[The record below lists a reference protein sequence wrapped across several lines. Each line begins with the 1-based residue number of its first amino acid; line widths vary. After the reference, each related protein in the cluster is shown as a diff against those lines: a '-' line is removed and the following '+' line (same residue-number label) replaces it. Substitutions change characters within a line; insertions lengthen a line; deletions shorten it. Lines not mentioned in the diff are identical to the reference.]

1 MQYDVYLLEART
13 RRRIC
18 RGGQGEVGGCSVG
31 TQPEVGVSAPG
42 GKPQGWADHR
52 LTDGYLE
59 RQRIITRA
67 SSRLR
72 RYSLSRLIVVAGWK
86 AEWEWNTSEVQ
97 EDGEDSGV
105 GMVKLRDSEVESE
118 VVAE

>member
-1 MQYDVYLLEART
+1 M
-13 RRRIC
+13 
-18 RGGQGEVGGCSVG
+18 
-31 TQPEVGVSAPG
+31 
-42 GKPQGWADHR
+42 
-52 LTDGYLE
+52 
-59 RQRIITRA
+59 
-67 SSRLR
+67 
-72 RYSLSRLIVVAGWK
+72 VAGWK